1 MAKSSAA
8 KIRANVAYN
17 RRMDSIMIRPD
28 KETGASIRAAA
39 AAAGKPVQ
47 RYIIDL
53 VTAQPEVL
61 EDGDSVT
68 VKAGPRTVE
77 ALERIAKPGETPQQ
91 CLARILA
98 DAIRREQSG
107 K

>member
-1 MAKSSAA
+1 MAKTSAA
-8 KIRANVAYN
+8 RIRANVAYN

-53 VTAQPEVL
+53 VTARPEVL
-61 EDGDSVT
+61 DDGDSIT

-77 ALERIAKPGETPQQ
+77 ALKRIAKPGETPKQ
-91 CLARILA
+91 CLERIMA
-98 DAIRREQSG
+98 DAIRREQAE